1 MTENAVR
8 LFVALDL
15 DDHARQAI
23 AAVQE
28 RVAKALDADRSIRQI
43 DPARMHVTLAF
54 LGEIAE
60 AAVPAVIDRLS
71 ANIDVRQFA
80 AEFQGLGV
88 FPPRG
93 APRVLWL
100 GVEAGAEKIVEV
112 QRAVASRVERLGV
125 ALERR
130 PFHPHLTLARWRT
143 SRTSRTARP
152 SDRQRALSTDTHK
165 PVARVHIDHATLYQ
179 SRLSPAGPTYTAL
192 TRANLT

>member
-1 MTENAVR
+1 MR

-15 DDHARQAI
+15 DDDAIQAI
-23 AAVQE
+23 AAVQQ
-28 RVAKALDADRSIRQI
+28 RVAKALEANRSITQV
-43 DPARMHVTLAF
+43 DPARMHLTLVF

-60 AAVPAVIDRLS
+60 ATVPAIVDTLS
-71 ANIDVRQFA
+71 ASIDVRQFA

-88 FPPRG
+88 FPTRG

-100 GVEAGAEKIVEV
+100 GVAAGAEQIVEV

-143 SRTSRTARP
+143 SRTSRTSRP
-152 SDRQRALSTDTHK
+152 SDRQRALSIDTHK
-165 PVARVHIDHATLYQ
+165 PVARVNIDHATLYQ
-179 SRLSPAGPTYTAL
+179 SRRSPAGPTYTAL

>member
-1 MTENAVR
+1 MR

-15 DDHARQAI
+15 DGDASQAI
-23 AAVQE
+23 AVLQQ
-28 RVAKALDADRSIRQI
+28 RIAKALEANRSIKQV
-43 DPARMHVTLAF
+43 DPAHMHLTLAF

-130 PFHPHLTLARWRT
+130 PFHPHLTLARWKT
-143 SRTSRTARP
+143 SKASTTSKTSCAT
-152 SDRQRALSTDTHK
+152 DRQRALSADTHK
-165 PVARVHIDHATLYQ
+165 PVARVNIDHATLYQ
-179 SRLSPAGPTYTAL
+179 SRLSPGGPTYTAL